1 MYVRNTPYKVLSNS
15 DVRIRINDNNLS
27 KLQRYQAQRQ
37 DSQGQK
43 VSVNSIGSR
52 VHFEHYELIST

>member
-37 DSQGQK
+37 DTQGQK
-43 VSVNSIGSR
+43 VSVNSI
-52 VHFEHYELIST
+52 VNECIHNYLSTKV